1 MLIRCEK
8 ITRSQGK
15 EYLKRINAQCTELL
29 MQFIVKVFKVV
40 VEKKST
46 PTSTCEYY
54 PFIRVSQVH
63 HFFFFFGEGK
73 SSFIS
78 LPGKGGTQFFASG
91 TVSSVQSL
99 SHVWLF
105 ATPCTAHTRL
115 PVHHQ
120 FLELIQTYTIEL
132 VIPSNHLILCRTV
145 PPFKFFC
152 TFKNFYWRIV
162 NLQCCHGFAL

>member
-1 MLIRCEK
+1 MHSERNLEPIEGFPQIFPGMLIRCEK

-63 HFFFFFGEGK
+63 HFFFFFLEK
-73 SSFIS
+73 ERVALFICQAKEEHSS
-78 LPGKGGTQFFASG
+78 LPQEL
-91 TVSSVQSL
+91 SVQFSRSVTCDSL
-99 SHVWLF
+99 RPHALHIPGFLSITNSWSLF
-105 ATPCTAHTRL
+105 RP
-115 PVHHQ
+115 
-120 FLELIQTYTIEL
+120 
-132 VIPSNHLILCRTV
+132 IPLS
-145 PPFKFFC
+145 
-152 TFKNFYWRIV
+152 W
-162 NLQCCHGFAL
+162 